1 MVKENNIEIEKINTL
16 LNKGIITK
24 EEYDYLLQVRK
35 TGNTNIPEQ
44 YVQEDEQDDSIGKKI
59 ISFILTIIGIGVILF
74 GTCWLNFGLVESSKN
89 EWLTWILIIAWP
101 LFPIVLFG
109 IIAKKTKNK
118 GMKWAVIFTLLS
130 GLLGLLGM
138 LN

>member
-1 MVKENNIEIEKINTL
+1 MVKENDIEIEKINTL

-35 TGNTNIPEQ
+35 SGNTNIPER
-44 YVQEDEQDDSIGKKI
+44 YVQEYEQDDSMGKKI
-59 ISFILTIIGIGVILF
+59 VSFILTIIGMGVVLF
-74 GTCWLNFGLVESSKN
+74 GTCLFNLVITNGGKNASLTNFLF
-89 EWLTWILIIAWP
+89 IAWP

-109 IIAKKTKNK
+109 IIAAKTKNK
-118 GMKWAVIFTLLS
+118 GMKWAVIFTILS
-130 GLLGLLGM
+130 GLIGLLGM